1 MEKKYKVLTGITALL
16 LVLAI
21 LAVSISASSYT
32 SSDAYFIFGE
42 TGSSVLKI
50 AGVLY
55 GDDIIVDTP
64 DTSWGFFH
72 DLELKKFHTYT
83 VDVTLEMEFPNSD
96 DPDVGIYPLPGEL
109 VNISFLGDDSYVSG
123 KNQVNAS
130 NILLDQKNRAGESYS
145 DLVSMSFDSF
155 YNSEKE
161 LTELNYHLSFSTASG
176 FIDNLNE
183 GIWYMMSFFDMH
195 PESENVRYLVS
206 YWDISV
212 TASYDPEGDIF
223 EESVVDKLGD
233 AVSKLDEINAEIAI
247 LQVTGSTQVQKLE
260 ELKATTETLV
270 AQNTELSLK
279 VSDIKTQLDKLPDD
293 IGNQFEQKLEEQS
306 QKELEAAES
315 AGNEFLDQLVGE
327 LGGVVDTEG
336 IISSFK
342 LFLNTLSYSGR
353 TCPINIPKLSI
364 PAMEGVTSEPIVLMN
379 NTSVN
384 LADYIYMIPES
395 IMKVVQWF
403 TVIGIVL
410 NAIFTLMKLINRF
423 LQGKSVGDEDGD

>member
-1 MEKKYKVLTGITALL
+1 MEKKYKVLTGIIALL

-21 LAVSISASSYT
+21 LVVSISASSYT
-32 SSDAYFIFGE
+32 STLAYLMYRDAGE
-42 TGSSVLKI
+42 SVLHVERGVGDI
-50 AGVLY
+50 AI
-55 GDDIIVDTP
+55 DSP
-64 DTSWGFFH
+64 NTSWGFFH
-72 DLELKKFHTYT
+72 DLELKKFHTYEVDITLNVEFHGSST
-83 VDVTLEMEFPNSD
+83 VHS
-96 DPDVGIYPLPGEL
+96 LPGEL
-109 VNISFLGDDSYVSG
+109 VNISFLDDTHYATVR
-123 KNQVNAS
+123 NTVDAS
-130 NILLDQKNRAGESYS
+130 DFLLDQKNKAGDSYS
-145 DLVSMSFDSF
+145 DLVSMSFDS
-155 YNSEKE
+155 YYDSEKE
-161 LTELNYHLSFSTASG
+161 VTVLNYHLSFSTASG

-195 PESENVRYLVS
+195 PEAVAVDYLLSVYEVS
-206 YWDISV
+206 V
-212 TASYDPEGDIF
+212 NATYDPEGDIF

-233 AVSKLDEINAEIAI
+233 AVSKLDEINTELAI
-247 LQVTGSTQVQKLE
+247 MKVTGSTQVQKLE

-279 VSDIKTQLDKLPDD
+279 VIDIKTQLDKLPDD
-293 IGNQFEQKLEEQS
+293 IGNQFEQKLEEHAV
-306 QKELEAAES
+306 KEYEAAEI
-315 AGNEFLDQLVGE
+315 AGNEALDQLVGE

-342 LFLNTLSYSGR
+342 LFLNSLSYVGR

-379 NTSVN
+379 NTTVN